1 MENNLLPSRYLAKL
15 RIKEPMGWLV
25 AGEGFRCALGLL
37 SDGAFKLFAYLSLQ
51 ADRRTGR
58 MTATHKELAAA
69 LGKSKRVVGTYVA
82 ELEAK
87 EVCKVL
93 PGKNQFTATVYEISD
108 RYWPY
113 HREPSVQELP
123 EIQAYVESV
132 CKCYEG
138 LGCTTGKLNAAGS
151 ETARQFH
158 GRSIPFSVV
167 DGAMLLGACRKY
179 ESWLNGGPCEPIRS
193 IAYFEPLVA
202 EVQANPLPDGYSGY
216 LRGKLRRLAESW
228 NKSTLHKKGP

>member
-1 MENNLLPSRYLAKL
+1 MKDHLLPSNHLAKL
-15 RIKEPMGWLV
+15 RIKEPVGWLV
-25 AGEGFRCALGLL
+25 AGEGYRCALGLL

-51 ADRRTGR
+51 ADRRTGC

-93 PGKNQFTATVYEISD
+93 SGKNQFVATVYEIAD

-113 HREPSVQELP
+113 HREPSSQELP

-132 CKCYEG
+132 RECYEK
-138 LGCTTGKLNAAGS
+138 LGCTNGKLNAAGV
-151 ETARQFH
+151 ETARKLH

-167 DGAMLLGACRKY
+167 QGAMLLGACRKY
-179 ESWLNGGPCEPIRS
+179 ESWLDSGPSEPIRS
-193 IAYFEPLVA
+193 MAYFEPLVA
-202 EVQANPLPDGYSGY
+202 EAQANPLPDGYSGY

-228 NKSTLHKKGP
+228 NKSTPDKKGP